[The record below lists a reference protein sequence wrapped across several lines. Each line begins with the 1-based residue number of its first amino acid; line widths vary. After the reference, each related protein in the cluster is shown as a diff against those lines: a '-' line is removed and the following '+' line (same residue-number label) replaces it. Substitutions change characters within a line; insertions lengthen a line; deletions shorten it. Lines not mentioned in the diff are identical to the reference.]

1 MKKSS
6 VIGLIV
12 GAAAVAA
19 GAVAATKVA
28 KEMKNET
35 FEKIFV
41 SPEGDNCVTLSC
53 GTSKS
58 ARGLTR
64 IKIIAESQG
73 KADKC
78 KLSAF
83 AKKNEGMFEN
93 EWVSNDHF
101 KLLIGAGKRKQ
112 CCDVTFDGDK
122 INAVY
127 YLLRVSE

>member
-19 GAVAATKVA
+19 GAVAVTKVS
-28 KEMKNET
+28 KEMKSET
-35 FEKIFV
+35 FERSFE
-41 SPEGDNCVTLSC
+41 SPEGNNRVTLYC

-58 ARGLTR
+58 ARGLTK
-64 IKIIAESQG
+64 IKVVAESQG

-78 KLSAF
+78 KLIAF
-83 AKKNEGMFEN
+83 AKKNVGMFEN
-93 EWVSNDHF
+93 EWVNNDHF